1 MIKNARDR
9 VMLTKLNMTPM
20 IDCVFL
26 LNLFFM
32 VVTELTRQD
41 DIEALKL
48 PDIRYAQPDENPD
61 PERLVVNIL
70 KDGTVIISGTAVS
83 EIELEDILQIEG
95 RKSRN
100 QEGISERIVL
110 VKADDRTPFK
120 YIKKIMMLCVK
131 KNIRMWRLS
140 FGIKPKELTG
150 SGD

>member
-1 MIKNARDR
+1 MIKNAAGR

-48 PDIRYAQPDENPD
+48 PDIRYAQPDDNPD
-61 PERLVVNIL
+61 PQRLVVNL
-70 KDGTVIISGTAVS
+70 LSDGTAIISGKRVND
-83 EIELEDILQIEG
+83 IELEDALASE
-95 RKSRN
+95 SRQSRT

-110 VKADDRTPFK
+110 VKADGRTPFK
-120 YIKKIMMLCVK
+120 HIKKIMMLCVK

-140 FGIKPKELTG
+140 FGIKPKELPG
-150 SGD
+150 SGR